1 MIREIVVVRPKK
13 PLAPNGHHSDP
24 DANNWVEWQLST
36 PKVIKRPVPTST
48 K

>member
-13 PLAPNGHHSDP
+13 PLAPNGHHGTIGEQ
-24 DANNWVEWQLST
+24 NWVEWQLNT
-36 PKVIKRPVPTST
+36 PKVVKRPVVTAA